1 MRLSSLGLSVL
12 VVTVPALAALYA
24 CGSNGG
30 TGNGSGGDGGH
41 GGDGSLGGDGMNLF
55 PEGGTNYDAPLVFI
69 DGGFTAGDCD
79 GGGCVP
85 FPGPGAPACPTGTPP
100 INIVYPYD
108 GVLVPP
114 NMNVISVMW
123 TPFGTAFKEF
133 EVDFVNSV
141 TDMHVVTK
149 CATQTMDTEQ
159 PAPVAS
165 GGCELQLDPTMW
177 KFVANQNRGGDP
189 VTITVRGTTDGTCA
203 NSSASTVRLAFA
215 QDDMLGVIYYWKS
228 TITANGVGGQVWE
241 KSFGDTNPETDVT
254 SAFGST
260 CNGCHAL
267 SRDGQRMVI
276 NSDDDDSDDEYGDV
290 GASLIDM
297 AAKAPIGG
305 GGGRGNMGPGF
316 GSFYPDHTKFL
327 MSHGDGTSQPPSN
340 IILQYDGNTDA
351 KLANVTVGAAGSEP
365 TMEDW
370 GPDGKS
376 VVYVLPSATASWDGT
391 SRTDDDHI
399 FGGSL
404 FSISYNAGTFGAP
417 VSLLASAGENN
428 YYPSYSPDGQLIV
441 FDRAPLVGTA
451 ATLTACSGGFCPN
464 DSFSNPAA
472 RVMLMKSA
480 PGSTPVDLEAA
491 NGSPAA
497 TPLKFSNSWP
507 KWSPFLQ
514 NFKGDKLLWI
524 AFSSTRDYG
533 LRVRNHVSGA
543 GQYQCYPAD
552 SYEQPGTA
560 HHSAFA
566 PQCQQPQIWMAAVDV
581 TTAIA
586 NIVHPDV
593 AKDPSRPGFW
603 LPFQD
608 ITTHDHTP
616 QWTQSTA
623 APPDAGVCVNS
634 GGSCTQGGTCC
645 AGLVCQANGTC
656 GQLAQ

>member
-1 MRLSSLGLSVL
+1 MRLHRLGLGVL
-12 VVTVPALAALYA
+12 VVTLPALAALYA
-24 CGSNGG
+24 CGTNGG
-30 TGNGSGGDGGH
+30 TGGGNGDGGN
-41 GGDGSLGGDGMNLF
+41 GSDGSLGGDTISFGAD
-55 PEGGTNYDAPLVFI
+55 GGAGYDAPLTFI
-69 DGGFTAGDCD
+69 DGGFTAPDCP
-79 GGGCVP
+79 GCT

-123 TPFGTAFKEF
+123 TPFGTAFQEF
-133 EVDFVNSV
+133 EVDFTNAI

-149 CATQTMDTEQ
+149 CSSQTMDTEQ

-165 GGCELQLDPTMW
+165 GGCELQLSPAMW
-177 KFVANQNRGGDP
+177 QFVANQNRGGAP

-203 NSSASTVRLAFA
+203 NSSASTVQMAFA

-228 TITANGVGGQVWE
+228 TISSNGVGGQVWE
-241 KSFGDTNPETDVT
+241 KSFGDSNPETDVT

-267 SRDGQRMVI
+267 SRDGQRLFI
-276 NSDDDDSDDEYGDV
+276 DSDDDDSDDEYGDV
-290 GASLIDM
+290 ASSLIDM
-297 AAKAPIGG
+297 SAKTPIGG
-305 GGGRGNMGPGF
+305 GGGRGNMPPGF
-316 GSFYPDHTKFL
+316 ASFYPDHTKFL
-327 MSHGDGTSQPPSN
+327 LSHGRGPSNPPSN
-340 IILQYDGNTDA
+340 FMYLYDGNTDA
-351 KLANVTVGAAGSEP
+351 VQPNVTVGTSTQSP

-376 VVYVLPSATASWDGT
+376 VIFVIPTAVGSWDAN
-391 SRTDDDHI
+391 SRTDDDHV

-404 FSISYNAGTFGAP
+404 YTMSYSGGTFGAP
-417 VSLLASAGENN
+417 VPFLTSAGENN
-428 YYPSYSPDGQLIV
+428 YYPSYSPDGQLVI

-472 RVMLMKSA
+472 RVMLMKA
-480 PGSTPVDLEAA
+480 AAGSPVDLAAA

-497 TPLKFSNSWP
+497 SPLDFSNSWP

-514 NFKGDKLLWI
+514 SYKNDKLLWI

-581 TTAIA
+581 TTAINDA
-586 NIVHPDV
+586 VI
-593 AKDPSRPGFW
+593 DPSRPAFW

-608 ITTHDHTP
+608 ITTHNHTP
-616 QWTQSTA
+616 QWTQNTA
-623 APPDAGVCVNS
+623 PPPDAGACVQN

-645 AGLVCQANGTC
+645 SGLVCQANGTC

>member
-1 MRLSSLGLSVL
+1 MRLHTLGLSVL
-12 VVTVPALAALYA
+12 VVLVPALAGLYA
-24 CGSNGG
+24 CGSNGNHD
-30 TGNGSGGDGGH
+30 TGSGGDGGNAN
-41 GGDGSLGGDGMNLF
+41 GDGSLGGDTPIFGSD
-55 PEGGTNYDAPLVFI
+55 GGANYDAPLPFI
-69 DGGFTAGDCD
+69 DGGFTAPDCP
-79 GGGCVP
+79 GCT
-85 FPGPGAPACPTGTPP
+85 FPGPGAPACPPGTPP
-100 INIVYPYD
+100 INISYPYD

-123 TPFGTAFKEF
+123 TPFGAAFQEF
-133 EVDFVNSV
+133 EVDFTNGI

-165 GGCELQLDPTMW
+165 GGCELALSQAMW
-177 KFVANQNRGGDP
+177 SFIANQNRGGSP

-203 NSSASTVRLAFA
+203 SSSTGTVRLGFA

-228 TITANGVGGQVWE
+228 TISSNGVGGQVWG
-241 KSFGDTNPETDVT
+241 KSFGDSNPETDVT

-267 SRDGQRMVI
+267 SRDGQRLFI
-276 NSDDDDSDDEYGDV
+276 DSDDDDSDDEYGDV
-290 GASLIDM
+290 ASSLVDM
-297 AAKAPIGG
+297 VAKTPLGG
-305 GGGRGNMGPGF
+305 GGGRGNMPAGF
-316 GSFYPDHTKFL
+316 ASFYPDHTKFL
-327 MSHGDGTSQPPSN
+327 LSNGDGPSRPPPN
-340 IILQYDGNTDA
+340 EMHLYDGNTDMA
-351 KLANVTVGAAGSEP
+351 QPDITVGTSTQAP

-376 VVYVLPSATASWDGT
+376 VVFVVPTANGSWDGN

-404 FSISYNAGTFGAP
+404 YTMTYSGGTFGAATP
-417 VSLLASAGENN
+417 FLMSAGENN
-428 YYPSYSPDGQLIV
+428 YYPSYSPDGQLVI

-464 DSFSNPAA
+464 DSFSNPSA
-472 RVMLMKSA
+472 RVMLTKAAMGGA
-480 PGSTPVDLEAA
+480 AIDLEAA

-497 TPLKFSNSWP
+497 APLNFSNSWP

-514 NFKGDKLLWI
+514 NYGGDKLLWI

-533 LRVRNHVSGA
+533 LRVRNHVAGA

-581 TTAIA
+581 STAVA
-586 NIVHPDV
+586 DV

-608 ITTHDHTP
+608 ITTHNHTP
-616 QWTQSTA
+616 QWTQNTA
-623 APPDAGVCVNS
+623 PPPDAGACVNT
-634 GGSCTQGGTCC
+634 GGNCAQGGTCC
-645 AGLVCQANGTC
+645 TGLVCQADGLC
-656 GQLAQ
+656 AQLAQ